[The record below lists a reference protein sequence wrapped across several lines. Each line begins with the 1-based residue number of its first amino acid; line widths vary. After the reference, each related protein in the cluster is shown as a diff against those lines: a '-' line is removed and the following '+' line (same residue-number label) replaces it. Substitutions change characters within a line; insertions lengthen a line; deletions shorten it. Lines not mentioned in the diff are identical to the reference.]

1 MKIQIETKED
11 FEVVYEVV
19 QTAFKNAEHSDGN
32 EADLV
37 VALRN
42 SLAFVPELSLVAKI
56 QDKVVGH
63 LLLTEISIGE
73 NVGLAL
79 APLAVLPDFQ
89 KQGVGS
95 ALIKKAHEVAEK
107 LGYPAIVVLGDP
119 NYYSKFGYEEAS
131 QWQIQA
137 PFDIPSEYFRVC
149 FLKQQGEKPVGL
161 VTYAPEFG
169 IV

>member
-63 LLLTEISIGE
+63 LLLTEISIDE
-73 NVGLAL
+73 NTGLAL

-95 ALIKKAHEVAEK
+95 ALIKEAHEAAEK

-149 FLKQQGEKPVGL
+149 FLKQQGKKPVGL

-169 IV
+169 IG

>member
-63 LLLTEISIGE
+63 LLLTEIS
-73 NVGLAL
+73 
-79 APLAVLPDFQ
+79 
-89 KQGVGS
+89 
-95 ALIKKAHEVAEK
+95 
-107 LGYPAIVVLGDP
+107 
-119 NYYSKFGYEEAS
+119 
-131 QWQIQA
+131 
-137 PFDIPSEYFRVC
+137 
-149 FLKQQGEKPVGL
+149 
-161 VTYAPEFG
+161 
-169 IV
+169 